1 MLISAARLLSW
12 DWTTPQSLE
21 AVDLFKLFSIL
32 ENLCCYHEA
41 DGLVLVTAGFQSP
54 ALWVN
59 LLMSSLQVTD
69 LRDCQ
74 RNRLPEGC
82 HKDTRGEQGGDG

>member
-54 ALWVN
+54 VLWVN
-59 LLMSSLQVTD
+59 LLMRVWKFLTGNRPQRLSKKQVARR
-69 LRDCQ
+69 LSQ
-74 RNRLPEGC
+74 RY
-82 HKDTRGEQGGDG
+82 TR

>member
-1 MLISAARLLSW
+1 MLISAARMLSLGW
-12 DWTTPQSLE
+12 MTPQSLE
-21 AVDLFKLFSIL
+21 AVDLSKLFSIF

-41 DGLVLVTAGFQSP
+41 DDLVLVTAGFQSP